1 MPRRITKEPPML
13 SQTLAWPVV
22 SPTTPG
28 MPFSRTPRDQ
38 RPPVALTPEVDA
50 LLDRDAVVAIGVSG
64 GKDSDAVALA
74 VAAHLDLRG
83 HCGPRVLIHSDLGR
97 VEWQD
102 SLPSCERL
110 AARLGM
116 ELMVVR
122 RTAGD
127 MLARWQGRWA
137 ANVARYENLSCVT
150 LILPWSTPSMRFCTS
165 ELKADV
171 ICRALRKRWPTQDI
185 LNVTGIRRQESSSRA
200 KMPVSAPLGKLQRKT
215 AAGVSWNAV
224 IEWKLEDVFGEIA
237 DAGLSLHQAY
247 TVYGASRV
255 SCAYCIMST
264 ARDLAAGASCADN
277 HDLYRSMVELEAAST
292 FGFQGTRWLAEA
304 APDLLSTELRERVAQ
319 AKRNALVRVAAEKEI
334 PKRLLFTAG
343 WPTSIPT
350 PAEAEVL
357 ANVRRRVADAVGLSV
372 GFTTGREV
380 IERYH
385 ELVIRRD
392 GGQASEEVDETTE
405 PTRSDATADLCGMLA

>member
-1 MPRRITKEPPML
+1 
-13 SQTLAWPVV
+13 
-22 SPTTPG
+22 
-28 MPFSRTPRDQ
+28 
-38 RPPVALTPEVDA
+38 
-50 LLDRDAVVAIGVSG
+50 
-64 GKDSDAVALA
+64 
-74 VAAHLDLRG
+74 
-83 HCGPRVLIHSDLGR
+83 
-97 VEWQD
+97 
-102 SLPSCERL
+102 
-110 AARLGM
+110 
-116 ELMVVR
+116 
-122 RTAGD
+122 
-127 MLARWQGRWA
+127 
-137 ANVARYENLSCVT
+137 
-150 LILPWSTPSMRFCTS
+150 
-165 ELKADV
+165 
-171 ICRALRKRWPTQDI
+171 
-185 LNVTGIRRQESSSRA
+185 
-200 KMPVSAPLGKLQRKT
+200 MPVSAPLGKLQRKT